1 MTVSSATLRRCVIV
15 AFLAIGIG
23 LLPWSIWLSHTL
35 SSTHDARRWNVA
47 WSGFDTGLAVA
58 FVLTAVAAWRRSPWV
73 GACAAATGT
82 LLLTDAWFDVL
93 LESHADELRNAIV
106 LALFAE
112 LPLAAVCFWIAYR
125 TERFLATIVEAAL
138 GSPSHLAA
146 AGERTAEFRGLY
158 HVLGGALSP
167 LDGVEP
173 SQLRIDELLHRVERN
188 GVQEVVLATNP
199 NMTGEATAAYLADR
213 LRGRVRVTRLASGLP
228 MGGDLE
234 YADEVTLGRA
244 LTGRR
249 EML

>member
-82 LLLTDAWFDVL
+82 LLLTDAWFDVM
-93 LESHADELRNAIV
+93 LESHADELRNAV
-106 LALFAE
+106 LLAAVAE

-125 TERFLATIVEAAL
+125 TERFLATIVDAAL
-138 GSPSHLAA
+138 GRGSSSHLAA
-146 AGERTAEFRGLY
+146 AGEGAPEGDLIG
-158 HVLGGALSP
+158 VL
-167 LDGVEP
+167 
-173 SQLRIDELLHRVERN
+173 
-188 GVQEVVLATNP
+188 EVS
-199 NMTGEATAAYLADR
+199 ADR
-213 LRGRVRVTRLASGLP
+213 EPAREARHPDAS
-228 MGGDLE
+228 
-234 YADEVTLGRA
+234 A
-244 LTGRR
+244 
-249 EML
+249 